1 MRVERTISRLND
13 GSIGSGNYYSSVDT
27 QNRDAITVHKEDYT
41 HFGNGLMQAQSRMAM
56 MYGKNNG
63 KDCVVDFS

>member
-13 GSIGSGNYYSSVDT
+13 GSIGTYYSRVDP
-27 QNRDAITVHKEDYT
+27 QNIDAVTAQKEDYT

-56 MYGKNNG
+56 MYGKN
-63 KDCVVDFS
+63 KSRDCVVDFS

>member
-13 GSIGSGNYYSSVDT
+13 GSIGKYYSSVDT
-27 QNRDAITVHKEDYT
+27 QNRDAIAAQKEDYT

-56 MYGKNNG
+56 LYGKNNG